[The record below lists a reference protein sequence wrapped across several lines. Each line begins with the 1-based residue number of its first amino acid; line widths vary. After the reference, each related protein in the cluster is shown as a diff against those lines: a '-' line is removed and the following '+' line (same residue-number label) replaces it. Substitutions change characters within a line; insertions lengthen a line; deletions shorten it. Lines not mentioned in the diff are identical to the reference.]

1 MRGSLTSTGVHAL
14 LDRLCRVAVDEL
26 AIWGVAVSLMAE
38 GADGSVPMAVAAA
51 SHESAKSVE
60 ALHFAH
66 GEGPAREAYR
76 LGRPVL
82 VSDLAMSFGRWP
94 GYATTTGE
102 RGVASVHSYP
112 LGLGA
117 IRFGVLSLYNNRPT
131 TYTPQQIGSAL
142 VLVDLAVEILLD
154 SMPMGPG
161 NDSPADEHGSEGL
174 ATLIAGDLPASVY
187 QAQGRVMV
195 EHGVSLAEALLRLRA
210 YAFGSGRQLSDLSDD
225 IVAGRVRLPG
235 AGLTHGG

>member
-1 MRGSLTSTGVHAL
+1 M
-14 LDRLCRVAVDEL
+14 DEL
-26 AIWGVAVSLMAE
+26 EIWGAAVSLMAE

-51 SHESAKSVE
+51 SHRSAKSVE

-82 VSDLAMSFGRWP
+82 VSDLATAFGRWP
-94 GYATTTGE
+94 GYATTAGE
-102 RGVASVHSYP
+102 RGLASVHSYP

-131 TYTPQQIGSAL
+131 TYAPRQIGSAL

-154 SMPMGPG
+154 SVPMNQGG
-161 NDSPADEHGSEGL
+161 GGAADEQGSEGL
-174 ATLIAGDLPASVY
+174 ATLVAADLPASVY

-195 EHGVSLAEALLRLRA
+195 DQGVSLAEALLRLRA
-210 YAFGSGRQLSDLSDD
+210 HAFGSGRELSDLADD
-225 IVAGRVRLPG
+225 IVAGSVRLPG
-235 AGLTHGG
+235 AGLTDGG